1 MDKSSA
7 RVGVLMGG
15 MSAERGVSM
24 KTGAAVLDAL
34 VSRGWD
40 AVAIEV
46 GRDLPARLV
55 DQGVTVAWIALH
67 GRFGEDGCVQGV
79 CEVMGIPYTGSGVQA
94 SAVGMDKLAT
104 KRAVSGHGIRM
115 AEHVVVRRG
124 EARPELPVPSVVKP
138 AVGGSSFG
146 TTVVMDRGALDAAL
160 DDALRYDAAALVEEF
175 VQGEEIT
182 VALLRENSLFGVL
195 SLLTG
200 HRSDRF
206 YHSVAFTRVEM
217 ITAPAASVR
226 QAIEA
231 DASVGLLLLQGLS
244 SRILQTETMI
254 ETLTHRDMS
263 SRLVSFLLV
272 LCRDFGV
279 PGDRG
284 ITIDLRLSHQAI
296 AEAIGSTRVTITRLL
311 GDLRNAGLVEIDR
324 KKITV
329 LDPIALA
336 KKFS

>member
-1 MDKSSA
+1 
-7 RVGVLMGG
+7 
-15 MSAERGVSM
+15 MSAASSGFSRYSPQV
-24 KTGAAVLDAL
+24 AAAPATNPPSNQTRSLMDV
-34 VSRGWD
+34 
-40 AVAIEV
+40 I
-46 GRDLPARLV
+46 RDLEGASTELVERSKTMFFPGDPAERVYL
-55 DQGVTVAWIALH
+55 I
-67 GRFGEDGCVQGV
+67 
-79 CEVMGIPYTGSGVQA
+79 
-94 SAVGMDKLAT
+94 
-104 KRAVSGHGIRM
+104 
-115 AEHVVVRRG
+115 RRG
-124 EARPELPVPSVVKP
+124 
-138 AVGGSSFG
+138 AVRLSRVYES
-146 TTVVMDRGALDAAL
+146 
-160 DDALRYDAAALVEEF
+160 
-175 VQGEEIT
+175 GEEIT

-206 YHSVAFTRVEM
+206 YHAVAFTRVEM
-217 ITAPAASVR
+217 VTAPASSVR
-226 QAIEA
+226 AAIEA
-231 DASVGLLLLQGLS
+231 DTGVGLRLLQGLS

-279 PGDRG
+279 PDDQG

-311 GDLRNAGLVEIDR
+311 GDLRQSGLVQIDR

-336 KKFS
+336 KRFS